1 MQVISYR
8 RQHICSIVGFRKA
21 SCRIR
26 KHHCSDQHIS
36 ALLKVLFVVL
46 KIHSHHAFL
55 IISCVAFISG
65 SRADMNRGDSN
76 ANLSFTSLGEDDFL
90 LRSKIEEDLI

>member
-8 RQHICSIVGFRKA
+8 RQHICSVVGFRKA

-36 ALLKVLFVVL
+36 ALLKVLFVV
-46 KIHSHHAFL
+46 
-55 IISCVAFISG
+55 CVWLYRVLPLSAAAG
-65 SRADMNRGDSN
+65 VDTNRGDSN

-90 LRSKIEEDLI
+90 LRSKMEEELI